1 MSNDTGGDPPTPSG
15 DENGPPR
22 PADDADAPATP
33 TDTGDGP
40 ATSTDTADEPTTPPD
55 AGDESDDQ
63 QGRFPWRAGAV
74 RGVAAFVVGLLAVAA
89 LVLLEQALSGDLAG
103 LADATDGLA
112 GNPLYAAG
120 WLFYNAHFVGVVVGG
135 EAVSLVDAL
144 RESGTVPAS
153 LFYAIQPAVLYLAGN
168 SVAVTRAT
176 PDDSRPRRGA
186 MGAATAAGYLPLS
199 VLGAV
204 AFTAEGAGP
213 NLVGAA
219 LIAGLAYPVLLG
231 GLGGYSA
238 TVEGDD

>member
-1 MSNDTGGDPPTPSG
+1 MSNDPGGDPPTPSG
-15 DENGPPR
+15 DEDGSSR

-33 TDTGDGP
+33 PDVGDG
-40 ATSTDTADEPTTPPD
+40 PTTPPD
-55 AGDESDDQ
+55 AGDGSDDQ
-63 QGRFPWRAGAV
+63 QGRFPWRAGAT

-135 EAVSLVDAL
+135 EAVNLVDAL
-144 RESGTVPAS
+144 RGSGTVPAS

-168 SVAVTRAT
+168 SVAVTCAT

-219 LIAGLAYPVLLG
+219 LIAGLAYPVVLG

-238 TVEGDD
+238 TVDGDD